1 MKLKSLSVLRRR
13 DPQEI
18 VLAPLP
24 TEILMARFAREKTLA
39 INELVRTVHGE
50 SLEWYGYTLGDRA
63 RPELVID
70 VGLPRNAQNVV
81 EYTALTP
88 QMIQEYRESLPT
100 NLVITGWIHSHGDLH
115 FQEFSKIDEENHLTV
130 LEYVTSLLKKP
141 VAKREVLVEGLSLLV
156 KDRYVPEDLA
166 RGSVALVTDAP
177 IREAQLLET
186 VYGGFC
192 YGIVVGDGGWHRQEI
207 LYKSRGILSGETRVS
222 KREAELVLVD
232 TGRALTQVDVG
243 DLNELVRRN
252 IRPATNPP
260 SELIERM

>member
-1 MKLKSLSVLRRR
+1 MKLKTLSALRRR
-13 DPQEI
+13 EPQEI

-24 TEILMARFAREKTLA
+24 EEILIAHFAREKALS
-39 INELVRTVHGE
+39 INELIRTVHGE

-63 RPELVID
+63 KPDLVID
-70 VGLPRNAQNVV
+70 VGLPRNAQNVA
-81 EYTALTP
+81 EYTALSP
-88 QMIQEYRESLPT
+88 QMIQEFQESLPPS
-100 NLVITGWIHSHGDLH
+100 LVINGWIHSHGNLP

-130 LEYVTSLLKKP
+130 LEYVTSLLRKP

-156 KDRYVPEDLA
+156 KDRHTREDLA

-177 IREAQLLET
+177 VREAQILET

-192 YGIVVGDGGWHRQEI
+192 YGIVIGDGGWHRQEI

-232 TGRALTQVDVG
+232 TGRTLTQTDAD
-243 DLNELVRRN
+243 DLNEQVRRN
-252 IRPATNPP
+252 IRPVTNPP
-260 SELIERM
+260 PELIERM